1 MLIKPSCRFWL
12 LRLFLAVLVESHAEH
27 SHDGCHDD
35 QELDHLFCNVHDQV
49 TLVIGNVA
57 RIDHFQTGHIDCFLH
72 FGLFDSEQNLFEVL
86 IQLKNK
92 IFSWFETALLD
103 DSTIQKC
110 NLQLKIQ
117 QRGGCNNKLM
127 RTRDILDIGN
137 GIASEDLVEEF
148 LNLIQ
153 QLISNIDILIKP
165 LPHFHGKR
173 QGALLQCPI
182 NILHDN
188 K

>member
-1 MLIKPSCRFWL
+1 
-12 LRLFLAVLVESHAEH
+12 
-27 SHDGCHDD
+27 
-35 QELDHLFCNVHDQV
+35 
-49 TLVIGNVA
+49 
-57 RIDHFQTGHIDCFLH
+57 
-72 FGLFDSEQNLFEVL
+72 
-86 IQLKNK
+86 
-92 IFSWFETALLD
+92 
-103 DSTIQKC
+103 
-110 NLQLKIQ
+110 
-117 QRGGCNNKLM
+117 M